1 MPTVSPTSPT
11 QAPPVASALAE
22 RVRGFLEACEIDRN
36 LSPLTIRQ
44 YEHYLNNLLGWLGRE
59 EPDVKDLPDLTTEVV
74 RRYKL
79 ALARHVNEHTG
90 RPLTRATQT
99 YFLIALRSMLRYWTL
114 QGLEVLA
121 PDRIE
126 LGKAASRSLKFLDAD
141 QLRRL
146 LAAPD
151 VNDLR
156 GLRDRALLETFF
168 STGLRLAEL
177 ARLDRD
183 HINLKTR
190 EFGVIGKG
198 RKPRVVF
205 LSDAACDALAR
216 YLQTRHDR
224 WKPLFIRMKGAVDP
238 TPGGPG
244 MRMSTR
250 SIERVVQ
257 KYVRVAGLGV
267 KATPH
272 TLRHSFATDLLSNGA
287 DLRAVQELLGHA
299 NLNTTQ
305 IYTHVTNPQ
314 LRAAHRK
321 FHSGNRE

>member
-1 MPTVSPTSPT
+1 VPTVSPTSPT
-11 QAPPVASALAE
+11 QAPPPASALAE
-22 RVRGFLEACEIDRN
+22 RVRAFLEACEIDRN

-44 YEHYLNNLLGWLGRE
+44 YAHYLDHLLGWLGRE
-59 EPDVKDLPDLTTEVV
+59 QPDVKDLPAITTEVV

-79 ALARHVNEHTG
+79 ALARHLNEHTG
-90 RPLTRATQT
+90 RPLSRASQT
-99 YFLIALRSMLRYWTL
+99 YFLIALRALLRYWTR

-121 PDRIE
+121 PDRVE
-126 LGKAASRSLKFLDAD
+126 LGKAPSRSLKFLDAD

-151 VNDLR
+151 INDLR

-177 ARLDRD
+177 ARLDRE

-205 LSDAACDALAR
+205 LSDAASEWLTR
-216 YLQTRHDR
+216 YLQARHDR
-224 WKPLFIRMKGAVDP
+224 WKPLFIRLKGKPDP
-238 TPGGPG
+238 MPGGPA
-244 MRMSTR
+244 MRISPR
-250 SIERVVQ
+250 SIERLVQ
-257 KYVRVAGLGV
+257 KYVRVAGLGI

-314 LRAAHRK
+314 LRSAHRK

>member
-1 MPTVSPTSPT
+1 MSNEKSMGQRESGEENSRSSVPTVSPTSPT

-36 LSPLTIRQ
+36 LSPLTTRQ
-44 YEHYLNNLLGWLGRE
+44 YHPYPNNLLGWLSRE
-59 EPDVKDLPDLTTEVV
+59 EPQVKDLPDLTTEVV

-79 ALARHVNEHTG
+79 ALARHVNEHSG

-126 LGKAASRSLKFLDAD
+126 LGKASSRSLKFLDAD

-151 VNDLR
+151 VNDLS

-177 ARLDRD
+177 
-183 HINLKTR
+183 
-190 EFGVIGKG
+190 G
-198 RKPRVVF
+198 
-205 LSDAACDALAR
+205 
-216 YLQTRHDR
+216 
-224 WKPLFIRMKGAVDP
+224 
-238 TPGGPG
+238 
-244 MRMSTR
+244 
-250 SIERVVQ
+250 
-257 KYVRVAGLGV
+257 
-267 KATPH
+267 
-272 TLRHSFATDLLSNGA
+272 
-287 DLRAVQELLGHA
+287 
-299 NLNTTQ
+299 
-305 IYTHVTNPQ
+305 
-314 LRAAHRK
+314 
-321 FHSGNRE
+321 